1 VGLDNDDIG
10 VEEEVGVDQ
19 GDGVKPEDGVDQEVG
34 VKAVVGEDEEGKD
47 GDDSEI
53 SRSDV
58 LISHRGSDEEVVAEA
73 ESSERP
79 YVTKRMPFGKE
90 DMGNL
95 ILELGNT
102 FENVYQFRKV
112 VKQASVLKVKDL
124 TYQENSK
131 MKFMVVC
138 ADNNCNYRVYG
149 RQLKDE

>member
-1 VGLDNDDIG
+1 
-10 VEEEVGVDQ
+10 
-19 GDGVKPEDGVDQEVG
+19 
-34 VKAVVGEDEEGKD
+34 
-47 GDDSEI
+47 
-53 SRSDV
+53 
-58 LISHRGSDEEVVAEA
+58 LISPRGSDEEAVAEA

-79 YVTKRMPFGKE
+79 YVTKRMPFSKE

-138 ADNNCNYRVYG
+138 ADKNCNYKVYG
-149 RQLKDE
+149 RQ